1 MYEDYNGSRNEN
13 RYSDYRFSD
22 SGMNSHIPD
31 VPGNNRK
38 RNTPFWK
45 KALAAVGL
53 GLLFG
58 AFAGA
63 GLYVAG
69 LLTGSGNSAVAETPA
84 ADTSQASKP
93 VNNAVTVPLQTAVV
107 SSNNAEAEV
116 TPEVAAA
123 RSVTVTGALDV
134 SDVAENV
141 MPAVVSIT
149 NNYVQT
155 AQDIFGQQYRSES
168 KAAGSGIIVG
178 DNGGELLIVT
188 NQHVVDGTDSLKVQF
203 IDGNEYDAN
212 IKGEDESADLAVI
225 AVDKGTLSAETKN
238 NIKVANLGDSGSLKV
253 GQTAIAIGNALGYGQ
268 SVTTGVISALDR
280 ELTLSNGT
288 HKMIQTDAAINPG
301 NSGGALLDINGNVI
315 GINEAKLSNSAIE
328 GMGYAIPISDAR
340 SIIDGLMNQ
349 STKTKATEDA
359 RGYLGISGVDVTSEI
374 SEQYNMPRG
383 VYIAKIDSGLAADNA
398 GLTEKSI
405 ITAIDGQSIQTMEQL
420 KSLLNYY
427 RIGDAVKVTVQQPV
441 SDGYG
446 YEERNVNVTL
456 GGNVSMTSN
465 DAGGSAEDPGSP
477 ERPAGGDSEGNE
489 TPGDGRNY
497 YYGNLDDFFNHFW

>member
-1 MYEDYNGSRNEN
+1 MFEEYNEN
-13 RYSDYRFSD
+13 RNNYNDYRFSSD
-22 SGMNSHIPD
+22 MGMNSHIPEAPD
-31 VPGNNRK
+31 KNSGKNGK
-38 RNTPFWK
+38 TPLWK
-45 KALAAVGL
+45 KALTAAGL

-63 GLYVAG
+63 GLYGTSLVADSVRPAS
-69 LLTGSGNSAVAETPA
+69 TETPSPA
-84 ADTSQASKP
+84 PSAGT
-93 VNNAVTVPLQTAVV
+93 VNNTIAATPAVV
-107 SSNNAEAEV
+107 SANTAEDK
-116 TPEVAAA
+116 
-123 RSVTVTGALDV
+123 SVLTTVTATVKSDQPVSGALDV
-134 SDVAENV
+134 SDVAESV

-149 NNYVQT
+149 NSYVQT

-203 IDGNEYDAN
+203 IDGSEYEAN

-225 AVDKGTLSAETKN
+225 AVDKGSLSAETKN
-238 NIKVANLGDSGSLKV
+238 SIKVASLGDSGSLKV

-301 NSGGALLDINGNVI
+301 NSGGALVDINGNVI
-315 GINEAKLSNSAIE
+315 GINEAKLANSAVE
-328 GMGYAIPISDAR
+328 AMGYAIPISDAR

-349 STKTKATEDA
+349 STKTKATEDT

-383 VYIAKIDSGLAADNA
+383 VYIAKVDSGLAADNA
-398 GLTEKSI
+398 GLTEKCI
-405 ITAIDGQSIQTMEQL
+405 ITALDGQSIQTMEQL
-420 KSLLNYY
+420 KSLLSYY
-427 RIGDAVKVTVQQPV
+427 RIGDTIKVTIQQPV

-446 YEERNVNVTL
+446 YEEKVVDLTL

-465 DAGGSAEDPGSP
+465 SAQGADNGSFNEEESGEEEP
-477 ERPAGGDSEGNE
+477 EE
-489 TPGDGRNY
+489 DGRY
-497 YYGNLDDFFNHFW
+497 YYGGLEDIFGNLW